1 MKRTLL
7 SLALA
12 FAMQGAGAAEPVV
25 KATPAAQA
33 IAAAAPA
40 ASAAAASAA
49 MPAAKA
55 EAARKE
61 MAELRK
67 EMQGLTRRMA
77 ELSGELGDVGPR
89 AYAFRYLGESDRAM
103 IGVVL
108 DRGKEGVRISAVTPE
123 GPAARAGLRGGDLI
137 TAIDGHGVA
146 APSHAR
152 ASDEDDEDDVLHQAR
167 VLLANL
173 KENQSVNIEYLRD
186 GKKGVVA
193 LEAER
198 RQALNWP
205 ALMNDDP
212 EHPFLPKDFNERIRA
227 DVERARRQAE
237 REVREK
243 DRIVEAGARIKER
256 MNSREVRESMAN
268 AQRAMRRAM
277 PWWGLNLAPVNAE
290 LGRYFGT
297 DKGALVI
304 AADTESLPGIRA
316 GDVIVG
322 VGDQKVERPE
332 DVMRSLRDEPPGK
345 DIALKLMREH
355 KSIALNVKTPAFK
368 SIFEIAPPIPP
379 EPPMPPV
386 PPVPHVAPAPSAPA
400 PPPPPPPAPP
410 SPPAPPA
417 H

>member
-1 MKRTLL
+1 
-7 SLALA
+7 
-12 FAMQGAGAAEPVV
+12 
-25 KATPAAQA
+25 
-33 IAAAAPA
+33 
-40 ASAAAASAA
+40 
-49 MPAAKA
+49 
-55 EAARKE
+55 
-61 MAELRK
+61 
-67 EMQGLTRRMA
+67 
-77 ELSGELGDVGPR
+77 
-89 AYAFRYLGESDRAM
+89 
-103 IGVVL
+103 
-108 DRGKEGVRISAVTPE
+108 VRISAVTPE

-137 TAIDGHGVA
+137 TAIDGHAVA
-146 APSHAR
+146 AARHAR
-152 ASDEDDEDDVLHQAR
+152 AADNDDGDDALHQAR

-193 LEAER
+193 LKAER

-379 EPPMPPV
+379 EPPV